1 MFTIVRADLPPK
13 SCIVV
18 TMSSSCSDVVKN
30 TTLSSLGPADAN
42 CFANR
47 SPPDPGTP
55 VARAEKPLGS
65 PPMRA
70 WSSAPIPVDPI
81 LATRLRLH
89 GDRLVADEVHH
100 VPDVLGLVLLPR
112 EDEGRRL
119 LAPQV
124 VDHDV
129 EELAQD
135 LRVVVDRE
143 AVDAVHD
150 DHGAAAL
157 RLPDEGFHFQ
167 HDVFEHRRGF
177 PVDRVRVL
185 LRGAHHDLRDA
196 VHEPD
201 ALERDGIVLVTYS
214 ASSSFFGQ

>member
-1 MFTIVRADLPPK
+1 MFTIVRSDLHPK

-30 TTLSSLGPADAN
+30 TTLSSLVPADAN

-47 SPPDPGTP
+47 STPDPGTP

-89 GDRLVADEVHH
+89 GDRLVADEVHP
-100 VPDVLGLVLLPR
+100 VPDVLALVLL
-112 EDEGRRL
+112 
-119 LAPQV
+119 
-124 VDHDV
+124 
-129 EELAQD
+129 
-135 LRVVVDRE
+135 DRE

-157 RLPDEGFHFQ
+157 RLPDEVFHFQ
-167 HDVFEHRRGF
+167 HDVLEHRRRF
-177 PVDRVRVL
+177 HVDRVRVL

-201 ALERDGIVLVTYS
+201 ALERDL
-214 ASSSFFGQ
+214 